1 MQTSKCLIGKNMYYI
16 KIQVLA
22 IAGDTST
29 NFLTMFELERTA
41 VDDKSS
47 RVPLAAWEFFS
58 TFAMPE
64 KPANKYGSAFTQS
77 SSENLTV
84 FFRIRGFGQRSY
96 SFVYQAVAASC
107 SSGCVFIRRLHTYG
121 CGVRPFILIRVL
133 SEPSDEWMCRAPH
146 FRTVC
151 LTQ

>member
-22 IAGDTST
+22 TAGDISP
-29 NFLTMFELERTA
+29 NFLTMSEPEWA
-41 VDDKSS
+41 AAEDEYSGVA
-47 RVPLAAWEFFS
+47 LAAWELFS
-58 TFAMPE
+58 TFVVPE
-64 KPANKYGSAFTQS
+64 NPAIKYGSAFTQS

-84 FFRIRGFGQRSY
+84 FFRIRGFKQRSY